1 MKKQNRLNNSRVQDL
16 IIATKNIGKI
26 REIQEIL
33 NPLLWHVVPIGE
45 RVKVFDVEED
55 GLTYAENAIKKARA
69 AVLCSGKIAIADD
82 SGLEVDALDGAPGV
96 YSARFGGGQLSQAEK
111 NALLLNKLDEKSE
124 RSARFRC
131 VLALVSPDGRERIVE
146 GVCEGEIGYEARG
159 NNGFGFD
166 PVFLVAGYQQ
176 TMAELPP
183 DVKNRISHRAKALQ
197 QLLSI
202 LPLFEENCKNV

>member
-1 MKKQNRLNNSRVQDL
+1 MQDL

>member
-1 MKKQNRLNNSRVQDL
+1 LR
-16 IIATKNIGKI
+16 
-26 REIQEIL
+26 
-33 NPLLWHVVPIGE
+33 
-45 RVKVFDVEED
+45 FEED

-82 SGLEVDALDGAPGV
+82 SGLEVDALDGAPGI
-96 YSARFGGGQLSQAEK
+96 YSARFGGEQLSQAEK
-111 NALLLNKLDEKSE
+111 NALLLRTLDEKSE

-159 NNGFGFD
+159 NYGFGFD

-202 LPLFEENCKNV
+202 LPLFEENCKKV

>member
-1 MKKQNRLNNSRVQDL
+1 MKKQNRQNNSRVQDL
-16 IIATKNIGKI
+16 IVATKNIGKI

-33 NPLLWHVVPIGE
+33 NPFLWHVVPIGE
-45 RVKVFDVEED
+45 RVKVFEVEED

-82 SGLEVDALDGAPGV
+82 SGLEVDALDGAPGI
-96 YSARFGGGQLSQAEK
+96 YSARFGGEQLSQAEK
-111 NALLLNKLDEKSE
+111 NALLLRTLDEKSE

-159 NNGFGFD
+159 NYGFGFD

-202 LPLFEENCKNV
+202 LPLFEENCKKV

>member
-1 MKKQNRLNNSRVQDL
+1 MQDL
-16 IIATKNIGKI
+16 IVATKNIGKI

-33 NPLLWHVVPIGE
+33 NPFLWHVVPIGE
-45 RVKVFDVEED
+45 RVKVFEVEED

-82 SGLEVDALDGAPGV
+82 SGLEVDALDGAPGI
-96 YSARFGGGQLSQAEK
+96 YSARFGGEQLSQAEK
-111 NALLLNKLDEKSE
+111 NALLLRTLDEKSE

-159 NNGFGFD
+159 NYGFGFD

-202 LPLFEENCKNV
+202 LPLFEENCKKV